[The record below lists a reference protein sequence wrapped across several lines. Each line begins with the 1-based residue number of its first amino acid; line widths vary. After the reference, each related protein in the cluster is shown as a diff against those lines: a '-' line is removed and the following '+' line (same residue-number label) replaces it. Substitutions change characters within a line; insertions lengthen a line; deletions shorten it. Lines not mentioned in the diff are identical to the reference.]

1 MTTNKFRPDDDT
13 IRRLWK
19 YAGNYVRFQ
28 ILAEQKLGRRPGLA
42 TVFRWLQHAG
52 ISAKDKTSVHSD
64 ETHAKCV
71 SAGQNIQELPREEA
85 TKESAEPVIVQGE
98 VLAPDACRG
107 KLTGKRYVFTCAQNN
122 TEVHEP
128 FLKSLLNFCGH
139 NDAQLVV
146 GGITYNKT
154 GFQNAHKES
163 NKLAWDSRIEQY
175 MLNQSMELAP
185 DLVWCGEMN
194 ILPTAI
200 RPLSGLESYCRHASG
215 IVPHVKVAMDSVP
228 RMKGYAPK
236 FMYTTGAVTRRN
248 YIEQRAGL
256 RAAFHH
262 VFGALYVEIDKDGDW
277 FARQLIAGNDG
288 CFYDLTVQY
297 TPDGVKRG
305 QTVMAVNLGDL
316 HAECVDKKVSRGI
329 DYILNT
335 LRPQYLFLHDIGDF
349 RARNH
354 HNIDDPY
361 IRALATY
368 ERKKNAGKATINDS
382 VGAGLCAVADRLVH
396 LAGQFHGELVVVHSN
411 HDDMLTRWLKEADY
425 RADPLNAITFL
436 NLQQFVYTMLADGHM
451 PGTYSLLGHVLG
463 THLRDAKD
471 RVRFLLQDESFRICE
486 TAPGEGIEC
495 GMHGHLGANGRRGR
509 PVDFT
514 RLGCKC
520 NTGHTHSAGIIDGVY
535 TAGVSCPL
543 DMGYNKGATSW
554 SHSHI
559 VTYHNGKR
567 CIITQRGS
575 KWKA

>member
-1 MTTNKFRPDDDT
+1 MTPKNKYRPDTDT
-13 IRRLWK
+13 IRRLWSE
-19 YAGNYVRFQ
+19 AGSYVQFQ
-28 ILAEQKLGRRPGLA
+28 TLAEKELGRRPGLA

-52 ISAKDKTSVHSD
+52 ISAKDKT
-64 ETHAKCV
+64 EKPKEKA
-71 SAGQNIQELPREEA
+71 EA
-85 TKESAEPVIVQGE
+85 PVIVQGE

-128 FLKSLLNFCGH
+128 FLQSLLNFCEKNG
-139 NDAQLVV
+139 AQLVV
-146 GGITYNKT
+146 GGITYNKS
-154 GFQNAHKES
+154 GFQNGHKDS
-163 NKLAWDSRIEQY
+163 SKLAWDERIKPY
-175 MLNQSMELAP
+175 MLNQSMELAH

-215 IVPHVKVAMDSVP
+215 IVPHVKVAMESVP

-236 FMYTTGAVTRRN
+236 FMYTTGSVTRRN

-288 CFYDLTVQY
+288 CFYDTTIQY
-297 TPDGVKRG
+297 TPDGVKWG
-305 QTVMAVNLGDL
+305 QPVMAVNLGDL
-316 HAECVDKKVSRGI
+316 HAECHDLSVARGI
-329 DYILNT
+329 DNMLHV

-354 HNIDDPY
+354 HNIGDPY
-361 IRALATY
+361 IRAWSTY
-368 ERKKNAGKATINDS
+368 ERKKNKGQATIHDS
-382 VGAGLCAVADRLVH
+382 VGAGLRTVAERLVH
-396 LAGQFHGELVVVHSN
+396 LSKQFPGELVVVHSN

-425 RADPLNAITFL
+425 RVDPLNAITFL
-436 NLQQFVYTMLADGHM
+436 RLQTFVYSMLADGHL
-451 PGTYSLLGHVLG
+451 PDTYSLLEHALG
-463 THLRDAKD
+463 SYLGNAQKRI
-471 RVRFLLQDESFRICE
+471 RFLLQDESFRICE

-559 VTYHNGKR
+559 VTYNNGKR
-567 CIITQRGS
+567 CIITQRGN
-575 KWKA
+575 KWRA

>member
-1 MTTNKFRPDDDT
+1 MTPKNKYRPDTDT
-13 IRRLWK
+13 IRRLWSE
-19 YAGNYVRFQ
+19 AGSYVQFQ
-28 ILAEQKLGRRPGLA
+28 TLAERELGRRPGLA

-52 ISAKDKTSVHSD
+52 IQAKDKSFVYTD
-64 ETHAKCV
+64 DAP
-71 SAGQNIQELPREEA
+71 QQDLPNVEEEKVEA
-85 TKESAEPVIVQGE
+85 PVMVQGE

-128 FLKSLLNFCGH
+128 FLKSLLNFCEKNG
-139 NDAQLVV
+139 AQLVV
-146 GGITYNKT
+146 GGITYNKS
-154 GFQNAHKES
+154 GFQNGHKDS
-163 NKLAWDSRIEQY
+163 SKLAWDSRIEPF

-194 ILPTAI
+194 ILPTAV

-262 VFGALYVEIDKDGDW
+262 VFGALYVEIDKDGEW

-288 CFYDLTVQY
+288 CFYDMTVQY
-297 TPDGVKRG
+297 TPDGVKRE
-305 QTVMAVNLGDL
+305 QPVMAVNLGDL
-316 HAECVDKKVSRGI
+316 HAECIDQPVSAGI
-329 DYILNT
+329 DNMLHV
-335 LRPQYLFLHDIGDF
+335 LRPQYLLLHDIGDF

-354 HNIDDPY
+354 HTIGDPY
-361 IRALATY
+361 IRAWSTY
-368 ERKKNAGKATINDS
+368 GRKKNNGQATIYDS
-382 VGAGLCAVADRLVH
+382 VGAGLHAVADRLVH
-396 LAGQFHGELVVVHSN
+396 LAQQFPGELVVVHSN
-411 HDDMLTRWLKEADY
+411 HDDMLVRWLKEADY

-436 NLQQFVYTMLADGHM
+436 RLQTFVYSRLVEGHL
-451 PGTYSLLGHVLG
+451 PDTYSLLEHALSPYLGHMQE
-463 THLRDAKD
+463 

-486 TAPGEGIEC
+486 TASGEGIEC
-495 GMHGHLGANGRRGR
+495 GMHGHLGANGRWGR

-559 VTYHNGKR
+559 VTYNNGKR

-575 KWKA
+575 KWRAA